1 MIELGGNI
9 KLDGFDQIESGKLVV
24 AKKMIGS
31 FARKIS
37 DKKQY
42 KDLTVNLSIDNNMF
56 KIRVVCNNEEGGL
69 EGEKTENN
77 LYFAINGAFR
87 VIMEKFWHKR
97 FIKFKE
103 LILGG

>member
-1 MIELGGNI
+1 MCLFIKMIELGGNI

-31 FARKIS
+31 FARKIG

-56 KIRVVCNNEEGGL
+56 KISVVCNNEDSCL

-77 LYFAINGAFR
+77 LFFAINGAFS
-87 VIMEKFWHKR
+87 VIMEKS
-97 FIKFKE
+97 
-103 LILGG
+103 